1 VRKHLALSFAAMM
14 QLDPSYIL
22 HLTFASVGAVYCLL
36 GYWLAFGKE
45 PWMWRAGSTV
55 AALALLVPIRA
66 YEPLVFF
73 ALISILFLAAAG
85 AWWLLGSWRKEGN
98 KGSLETNG
106 ADAGSP
112 QPRFQFRLHDLL
124 GLMAVFGAAAWMA
137 RTLLREQVTMPWIGT
152 FISAAVAVAITLAT
166 IGLLR
171 GPRRIVA
178 GTALAAVLAV
188 SVGYFHSLH
197 RMGIPVPQYIV
208 GGNIGDQLFW
218 SGGINGWLALNLP
231 ALNLLVLLSM
241 FILLLSLTFFAAQA
255 IQRSAEKRWRLGIW
269 QMLVAIPC
277 AAWLLPTA
285 WLYWQLLS
293 YPRPPAKMSEGPN
306 SLPRILQ
313 RGQPLESMAG
323 KQARALAAEII
334 DLSKQPGYVRVPWDA
349 EFRVRRDF
357 ENNWLTDIQTAR
369 SISRGLDA
377 QATALEKTNPN
388 LAAEH
393 LMAIVRM
400 GDMEMHRG
408 LLIHGLVGIAYESI
422 GIDHL
427 VRIKKRISVR
437 IGREIIADLEAMEKS
452 RDHNDIARDQL
463 WYSLN
468 DRWAFR
474 LDQILNAGTDRS
486 SESSY
491 FHYGVACKVSSCRE
505 RLLRIDLALRAYRA
519 DHEKYPPTL
528 ESLVPQHLSEIP
540 LDPFS
545 NQPFVYRPAT
555 EDFVLY
561 SVGGDAVDNGGRFGQ
576 NQHIAEQWTG
586 YDMDLDT
593 SRW

>member
-1 VRKHLALSFAAMM
+1 MLRAETPPDPFAATM
-14 QLDPSYIL
+14 QLHPTYIL
-22 HLTFASVGAVYCLL
+22 HLTFASVAAVYCLL
-36 GYWLAFGKE
+36 GYWLAFGRQS
-45 PWMWRAGSTV
+45 WMWRAGTV
-55 AALALLVPIRA
+55 CPALALLVPIRA

-73 ALISILFLAAAG
+73 ALISLLFLAAAG
-85 AWWLLGSWRKEGN
+85 CRRLLRSWLRKRRNVAAEA
-98 KGSLETNG
+98 KPTDLLP
-106 ADAGSP
+106 P

-124 GLMAVFGAAAWMA
+124 ALMAVFGVGAWMA
-137 RTLLREQVTMPWIGT
+137 RTLLREQVLMPWAGT
-152 FISAAVAVAITLAT
+152 FLSAAVAVAITLAT

-171 GPRRIVA
+171 GPRRMVA
-178 GTALAAVLAV
+178 GIALAAVLAA
-188 SVGYFHSLH
+188 SVAYFHSLH
-197 RMGIPVPQYIV
+197 RLGIPVPQYIV

-218 SGGINGWLALNLP
+218 SGGINGWP
-231 ALNLLVLLSM
+231 ALNLMVLLSL
-241 FILLLSLTFFAAQA
+241 FILFLSLFYFTAQA
-255 IQRSAEKRWRLGIW
+255 IHPSAEKRGRLRIW

-306 SLPRILQ
+306 SLPLILQ
-313 RGQPLESMAG
+313 RGQPLELMAG

-334 DLSKQPGYVRVPWDA
+334 ELSKQPGYVRVPWDA
-349 EFRVRRDF
+349 DFRARRDF
-357 ENNWLTDIQTAR
+357 ENYWLVDIQTAR

-400 GDMEMHRG
+400 GNMEQHRG
-408 LLIHGLVGIAYESI
+408 LLIHGLVGITDESI

-427 VRIKKRISVR
+427 VRIKKRMSVQ

-452 RDHNDIARDQL
+452 RDHNDVARDQL

-491 FHYGVACKVSSCRE
+491 FHYEVACQINSCRE

-519 DHEKYPPTL
+519 DHEKYPQAL
-528 ESLVPQHLSEIP
+528 ESLAPQYLSEIP

-545 NQPFVYRPAT
+545 GQPFVYRPAA

-561 SVGGDAVDNGGRFGQ
+561 SVGGDGIDNGGRFGQ